1 MATGHIFITKSSG
14 EKVEFSLDK
23 IKASLRRT
31 GADDPLIEKILATLA
46 DEVYDGITT
55 GEVYNRAY
63 AMLKQARSVLASRYK
78 LKRAIYELG
87 PTGFPFE
94 KFIAA
99 ILQYSGYH
107 TETGVVIA
115 GKCVHHEV
123 DVLARK
129 NGTVTPIEC
138 KFHGQQGINCNVKV
152 PLYIYSRYTDILEN
166 WKKEDQLQPVW
177 VATNTRFTKDAIEYG
192 HCRGMYL
199 LSWDLPEG
207 DSLKERIDR
216 LGLYPITASSLLTSR
231 DKNYLLEKGVVLC
244 RDLMKESFYLDHAGI
259 SESRQKR
266 ILDEMHKL
274 CQCGNHL

>member
-1 MATGHIFITKSSG
+1 MAASHIFITKSSG

-31 GADDPLIEKILATLA
+31 GADDHLIEKILDTLA
-46 DEVYDGITT
+46 DEAYDGITT
-55 GEVYNRAY
+55 REVYNRAY
-63 AMLKQARSVLASRYK
+63 AMLKQTRSVLASRYK

-99 ILQYSGYH
+99 ILQYSGF
-107 TETGVVIA
+107 TSETGVIMA
-115 GKCVHHEV
+115 GKCVQHEV

-138 KFHGQQGINCNVKV
+138 KFHGQQGIKCNVKV
-152 PLYIYSRYTDILEN
+152 PLYIHSRFKDILDN
-166 WKKEDQLQPVW
+166 WNTEDQLQPVW
-177 VATNTRFTKDAIEYG
+177 VVTNTRFTKDAMQYG
-192 HCRGMYL
+192 HCMEMYL
-199 LSWDLPEG
+199 LSWDAPVG

-216 LGLYPITASSLLTSR
+216 LGLYPITASSLLSSR
-231 DKNYLLEKGVVLC
+231 DKKYLLEKGVVLC
-244 RDLMKESFYLDHAGI
+244 RDLIKESFYLDHAGI
-259 SESRQKR
+259 SERRQRR

-274 CQCGNHL
+274 CECGNKL

>member
-31 GADDPLIEKILATLA
+31 GADDRLIEKILDTLEE
-46 DEVYDGITT
+46 EVYDGISTR
-55 GEVYNRAY
+55 EVYNRAY
-63 AMLKQARSVLASRYK
+63 AMLKQSRSVCASRYK
-78 LKRAIYELG
+78 LKRAIYEFG

-99 ILQYSGYH
+99 ILRYSGYQ
-107 TETGVVIA
+107 TETGVIMT

-129 NGTVTPIEC
+129 NGAVVPIEC
-138 KFHGQQGINCNVKV
+138 KFHGQQGIKCNVKV
-152 PLYIYSRYTDILEN
+152 PLYIHSRYKDILDN
-166 WKKEDQLQPVW
+166 WKKEGQLQPVW
-177 VATNTRFTKDAIEYG
+177 VVTNTRFTGDALDYG
-192 HCRGMYL
+192 KCMGMYL
-199 LSWDLPEG
+199 LSWDVPEG
-207 DSLKERIDR
+207 NSIKDRIDR

-244 RDLMKESFYLDHAGI
+244 RDLLKESFYLDHAGI
-259 SESRQKR
+259 SEKRQKR
-266 ILDEMHKL
+266 ILDEMNNL
-274 CQCGNHL
+274 CQRGNHF